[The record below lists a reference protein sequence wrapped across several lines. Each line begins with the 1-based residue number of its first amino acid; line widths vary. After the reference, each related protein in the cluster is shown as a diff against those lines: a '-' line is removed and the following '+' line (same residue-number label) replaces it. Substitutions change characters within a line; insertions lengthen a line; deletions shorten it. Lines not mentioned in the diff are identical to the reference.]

1 MALGVVAPRRAAP
14 SYSNV
19 LVSKGTSGVTA
30 RYPHPLAVPERPGL
44 RDDGAEDGDG
54 AEEDE
59 GAVYGGA
66 LTCLEVEARM
76 VSGRLG
82 AQVECMAW
90 GCLCLCTCETPRES
104 SSGMSVIVA
113 SGLAISNRLACIAG
127 WAGSVG

>member
-66 LTCLEVEARM
+66 LTCLVVEARM

-90 GCLCLCTCETPRES
+90 GCLCLCTCETPCES
-104 SSGMSVIVA
+104 SSGMSFICA
-113 SGLAISNRLACIAG
+113 WL
-127 WAGSVG
+127 

>member
-1 MALGVVAPRRAAP
+1 MALGVVAPRESRPELFAC
-14 SYSNV
+14 V
-19 LVSKGTSGVTA
+19 KGTSGVTA
-30 RYPHPLAVPERPGL
+30 RYPHPLVVPERPGL

-54 AEEDE
+54 AEKDE

-66 LTCLEVEARM
+66 LTCLVVEARM